1 MNKVRTRR
9 IGRKWHKWLHAFISM
24 VNWFQTFA
32 HVTLTSISQFHHYKR
47 FQRLLAVTC
56 GVKSTSSKL
65 DRMEYKVEKSILEEQ
80 AHKKLKNTKKVR
92 EYMIYMWCSCRSVH
106 NYIGMTTNGYEIRS
120 KQHYRVMC
128 DITLYTKNGWT
139 VLPFYKFA
147 NFTGTSCWFPIPL
160 FSIKSSTEVEM
171 KLVESQL
178 IQRWKPHMNTP
189 SQAS

>member
-1 MNKVRTRR
+1 
-9 IGRKWHKWLHAFISM
+9 
-24 VNWFQTFA
+24 
-32 HVTLTSISQFHHYKR
+32 
-47 FQRLLAVTC
+47 
-56 GVKSTSSKL
+56 
-65 DRMEYKVEKSILEEQ
+65 
-80 AHKKLKNTKKVR
+80 
-92 EYMIYMWCSCRSVH
+92 MIYMWCSCRSVH

-160 FSIKSSTEVEM
+160 FSITSSTEVEM
-171 KLVESQL
+171 KMVESQI

-189 SQAS
+189 WVHRHVQGKTCSEFVTGVELNKFTKPSPSHWVKQEFKNMSKINKDGLSWMMVVNMLPPRATSVTSKG